1 MLRHLNENKVSL
13 YFTVTPPST
22 ALNKVDWLKTI
33 TFNFSEPVTLQV
45 SYLNGI
51 LIVNL

>member
-1 MLRHLNENKVSL
+1 MLRHLDENKVSL

-33 TFNFSEPVTLQV
+33 TFNFSEPVSLQV
-45 SYLNGI
+45 SYSDGI
-51 LIVNL
+51 LIVTL